1 MEKTDRVKCLDR
13 AIANG
18 AAINDSLFCSL
29 MADYPYFLPAMVMRM
44 QDGSLTDSQRQQLL
58 AGAATTIGNRED
70 LFYLVGN
77 DGSAIR
83 IHNTE
88 TDNKTKSTM
97 DTISHFLDTFG
108 NNDDAETRALEQR
121 IFNPTPDYAQL
132 LAKEEE
138 KSEPEENGEESEHDR
153 LINKF
158 ITRSR
163 QQSGRFPST
172 ADNDADRQADEV
184 AEEVARAPKPTAPV
198 ADDDPSLLSE
208 SLAKIYIRQHKF
220 AKALEIIQ
228 SLSLNYSEKSIY
240 FADQIRFLKKLP
252 KDILWDVIGDNVLN
266 RISQGF
272 GKQNNDTCI
281 TVKDI
286 KRILTGKATKWSDI
300 VKGSKSGLFLLFPCH
315 SNPCEPILHGASSK
329 PALLFFPYL

>member
-138 KSEPEENGEESEHDR
+138 KSEPEENGEDSEHDR

-240 FADQIRFLKKLP
+240 FADQIRFLKKLIENE
-252 KDILWDVIGDNVLN
+252 KY
-266 RISQGF
+266 
-272 GKQNNDTCI
+272 KQN
-281 TVKDI
+281 KQ
-286 KRILTGKATKWSDI
+286 
-300 VKGSKSGLFLLFPCH
+300 
-315 SNPCEPILHGASSK
+315 
-329 PALLFFPYL
+329 

>member
-1 MEKTDRVKCLDR
+1 MPQQATGKLTNNIEMEKTDRVKCLDR

-44 QDGSLTDSQRQQLL
+44 RDGSLPDSQRQQLL

-70 LFYLVGN
+70 LYYLVGN

-138 KSEPEENGEESEHDR
+138 KSCLLYTS
-153 LINKF
+153 
-158 ITRSR
+158 
-163 QQSGRFPST
+163 PSPR
-172 ADNDADRQADEV
+172 DA
-184 AEEVARAPKPTAPV
+184 
-198 ADDDPSLLSE
+198 
-208 SLAKIYIRQHKF
+208 
-220 AKALEIIQ
+220 
-228 SLSLNYSEKSIY
+228 
-240 FADQIRFLKKLP
+240 
-252 KDILWDVIGDNVLN
+252 
-266 RISQGF
+266 
-272 GKQNNDTCI
+272 
-281 TVKDI
+281 
-286 KRILTGKATKWSDI
+286 
-300 VKGSKSGLFLLFPCH
+300 
-315 SNPCEPILHGASSK
+315 
-329 PALLFFPYL
+329 

>member
-1 MEKTDRVKCLDR
+1 MPQQATGKLTNNIEMEKTDRVKCLDR

-121 IFNPTPDYAQL
+121 RKASPKRTERKANTTVLSTNSSRAAGSKADASRRLPTTMPT
-132 LAKEEE
+132 
-138 KSEPEENGEESEHDR
+138 DR
-153 LINKF
+153 
-158 ITRSR
+158 R
-163 QQSGRFPST
+163 
-172 ADNDADRQADEV
+172 
-184 AEEVARAPKPTAPV
+184 
-198 ADDDPSLLSE
+198 
-208 SLAKIYIRQHKF
+208 
-220 AKALEIIQ
+220 
-228 SLSLNYSEKSIY
+228 
-240 FADQIRFLKKLP
+240 
-252 KDILWDVIGDNVLN
+252 
-266 RISQGF
+266 
-272 GKQNNDTCI
+272 
-281 TVKDI
+281 
-286 KRILTGKATKWSDI
+286 TKWRRKWRAHQSQQPQ
-300 VKGSKSGLFLLFPCH
+300 SPTTTRRC
-315 SNPCEPILHGASSK
+315 
-329 PALLFFPYL
+329 

>member
-1 MEKTDRVKCLDR
+1 MPQQATGKLTNNIEMEKTDRVKCLDR

-44 QDGSLTDSQRQQLL
+44 RDGSLPDSQRQQLL

-184 AEEVARAPKPTAPV
+184 AEEVRAHQSQQPQSPTTT
-198 ADDDPSLLSE
+198 
-208 SLAKIYIRQHKF
+208 R
-220 AKALEIIQ
+220 
-228 SLSLNYSEKSIY
+228 
-240 FADQIRFLKKLP
+240 R
-252 KDILWDVIGDNVLN
+252 
-266 RISQGF
+266 
-272 GKQNNDTCI
+272 C
-281 TVKDI
+281 
-286 KRILTGKATKWSDI
+286 
-300 VKGSKSGLFLLFPCH
+300 
-315 SNPCEPILHGASSK
+315 
-329 PALLFFPYL
+329 

>member
-108 NNDDAETRALEQR
+108 NNDEIGRA
-121 IFNPTPDYAQL
+121 
-132 LAKEEE
+132 
-138 KSEPEENGEESEHDR
+138 H
-153 LINKF
+153 
-158 ITRSR
+158 
-163 QQSGRFPST
+163 
-172 ADNDADRQADEV
+172 V
-184 AEEVARAPKPTAPV
+184 
-198 ADDDPSLLSE
+198 
-208 SLAKIYIRQHKF
+208 
-220 AKALEIIQ
+220 
-228 SLSLNYSEKSIY
+228 
-240 FADQIRFLKKLP
+240 
-252 KDILWDVIGDNVLN
+252 
-266 RISQGF
+266 
-272 GKQNNDTCI
+272 
-281 TVKDI
+281 
-286 KRILTGKATKWSDI
+286 
-300 VKGSKSGLFLLFPCH
+300 
-315 SNPCEPILHGASSK
+315 
-329 PALLFFPYL
+329 

>member
-44 QDGSLTDSQRQQLL
+44 RDGSLPDSQRQQLL

-70 LFYLVGN
+70 LYYLVGN

-138 KSEPEENGEESEHDR
+138 KSEPEENGEE
-153 LINKF
+153 KK
-158 ITRSR
+158 RSVLR
-163 QQSGRFPST
+163 MFAMFRF
-172 ADNDADRQADEV
+172 
-184 AEEVARAPKPTAPV
+184 
-198 ADDDPSLLSE
+198 
-208 SLAKIYIRQHKF
+208 
-220 AKALEIIQ
+220 
-228 SLSLNYSEKSIY
+228 Y
-240 FADQIRFLKKLP
+240 FA
-252 KDILWDVIGDNVLN
+252 
-266 RISQGF
+266 
-272 GKQNNDTCI
+272 
-281 TVKDI
+281 
-286 KRILTGKATKWSDI
+286 
-300 VKGSKSGLFLLFPCH
+300 
-315 SNPCEPILHGASSK
+315 
-329 PALLFFPYL
+329 

>member
-1 MEKTDRVKCLDR
+1 MEKTDRVKCLDS

-138 KSEPEENGEESEHDR
+138 KSEPEENGEESEQ
-153 LINKF
+153 
-158 ITRSR
+158 TMRSL
-163 QQSGRFPST
+163 
-172 ADNDADRQADEV
+172 V
-184 AEEVARAPKPTAPV
+184 
-198 ADDDPSLLSE
+198 
-208 SLAKIYIRQHKF
+208 
-220 AKALEIIQ
+220 
-228 SLSLNYSEKSIY
+228 
-240 FADQIRFLKKLP
+240 
-252 KDILWDVIGDNVLN
+252 
-266 RISQGF
+266 
-272 GKQNNDTCI
+272 C
-281 TVKDI
+281 
-286 KRILTGKATKWSDI
+286 
-300 VKGSKSGLFLLFPCH
+300 
-315 SNPCEPILHGASSK
+315 
-329 PALLFFPYL
+329 

>member
-1 MEKTDRVKCLDR
+1 MPQQATGKLTNNIEMEKTDRVKCLDR

-58 AGAATTIGNRED
+58 ADAATTIGNRED

-240 FADQIRFLKKLP
+240 FADQIRFLKKLIENE
-252 KDILWDVIGDNVLN
+252 KY
-266 RISQGF
+266 
-272 GKQNNDTCI
+272 KQN
-281 TVKDI
+281 KQ
-286 KRILTGKATKWSDI
+286 
-300 VKGSKSGLFLLFPCH
+300 
-315 SNPCEPILHGASSK
+315 
-329 PALLFFPYL
+329 